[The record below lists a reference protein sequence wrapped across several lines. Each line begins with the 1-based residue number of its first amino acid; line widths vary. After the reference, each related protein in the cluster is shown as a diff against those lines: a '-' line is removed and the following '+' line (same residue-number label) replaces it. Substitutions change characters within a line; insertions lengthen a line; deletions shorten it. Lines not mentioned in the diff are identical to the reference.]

1 MQGVVSR
8 VGFSRGSSEPCKSR
22 IINTEV
28 LPCLVWSEL
37 GAASYVNVGRFH
49 SRRGVLWRVELRQRQ
64 SRQGSQIR
72 SKNSAGQG

>member
-28 LPCLVWSEL
+28 LPCLVGSEL
-37 GAASYVNVGRFH
+37 GAASCVIAGR
-49 SRRGVLWRVELRQRQ
+49 VTLWRGKFRPGQ
-64 SRQGSQIR
+64 SSQVKSRITIQ
-72 SKNSAGQG
+72 K